1 MAVLWALKLTA
12 AVAAVAALGLASLK
26 IAELG
31 HALAGST
38 YDAYLAWLARALEA
52 PMKILAPV
60 FRADEGSPRYIWL
73 RAIIPLNV
81 ALLIW
86 AVPNPA
92 PQDAK

>member
-1 MAVLWALKLTA
+1 MVVLWAIKLA
-12 AVAAVAALGLASLK
+12 AAAAGFAALGLASPK

-38 YDAYLAWLARALEA
+38 YDAYLAWLARGLEA

-60 FRADEGSPRYIWL
+60 FRAEGGSPRYIWL
-73 RAIIPLNV
+73 RAIIPLNI

-92 PQDAK
+92 PRDGK